1 IFQQNEYVAVG
12 GHLALKRVRKAA
24 NALMKMFSA
33 SSKVPSSSTRISF
46 LVTGLSEEEL
56 TACHA

>member
-1 IFQQNEYVAVG
+1 MLQWW

-33 SSKVPSSSTRISF
+33 SSKVPSSSTRNSF

-56 TACHA
+56 TASHA